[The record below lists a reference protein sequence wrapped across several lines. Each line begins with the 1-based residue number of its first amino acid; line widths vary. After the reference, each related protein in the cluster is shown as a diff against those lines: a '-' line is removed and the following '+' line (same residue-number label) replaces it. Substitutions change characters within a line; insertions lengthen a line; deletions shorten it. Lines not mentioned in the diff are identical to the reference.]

1 MSFDVI
7 ERFKS
12 SLIQHGNC
20 SSRIYV
26 MEFPTENF
34 ETYPQSLIQF
44 ARSKKYT
51 KIICKTP
58 SNFESLFLAYNF
70 KKEALIPGF
79 FNGKEDVVFMCYYFD
94 KKREIE
100 TYIEKYEEIMK
111 VSKKKS
117 HTPLFFKLSSGYK
130 VVSCSTDTIPL
141 LVNLYKRVFPSY
153 PFPIHEPGYIK
164 TIDEVLSFNIG
175 VMFKDELVAAASTE
189 RSLQYNNCEMTDFAT
204 LPEHR
209 GVGLGGYLL
218 HLMDTHI
225 KQEGIYV
232 VYTIARAISYG
243 MNITFA
249 KNQYMFGG
257 RLKNNTDIS
266 GSIESMNIWYK
277 RF

>member
-12 SLIQHGNC
+12 SLIQHGKC

-26 MEFPTENF
+26 MEFPTENI

-58 SNFESLFLAYNF
+58 SIFESLFLAYNF

-79 FNGKEDVVFMCYYFD
+79 FNGKEDVVFMCYYCD
-94 KKREIE
+94 KKRETE

-111 VSKKKS
+111 VAQKKAR
-117 HTPLFFKLSSGYK
+117 TPSFFKLPSGYK
-130 VVSCSTDTIPL
+130 FVSCSVDMIPS
-141 LVNLYKRVFPSY
+141 LVKLYKRVFPSY
-153 PFPIHEPGYIK
+153 PFPIHEPDYIEK
-164 TIDEVLSFNIG
+164 TMKENITYYGVL
-175 VMFKDELVAAASTE
+175 FKDELVAAASTE

-204 LPEHR
+204 LPEYR
-209 GVGLGGYLL
+209 GIGLGGYLL
-218 HLMDTHI
+218 HLMDTNI
-225 KQEGIYV
+225 KQEGICV

-277 RF
+277 RI